1 MDDLNAGDLNIQV
14 ISKDNVSV
22 QLVLRGRSNDRQP
35 TKLLSPYF
43 ATAVATAAA
52 ANVPLELHFEQLEH
66 FNSSTITVLIQLIQ
80 EARNK
85 GIKLSFF
92 YRQDLKWQKLS
103 FDALKVFTKDGQ
115 LELRAV

>member
-1 MDDLNAGDLNIQV
+1 MEDLNAGDLSIV
-14 ISKDNVSV
+14 ALAKDNIAV
-22 QLVLRGRSNDRQP
+22 QLTLRGRSNDRQP
-35 TKLLSPYF
+35 TRLLSPYF
-43 ATAVATAAA
+43 TSAVAAAAA

-85 GIKLSFF
+85 GVKLSFF

-103 FDALKVFTKDGQ
+103 FDALKVFAKDGQ
-115 LELRAV
+115 LELRAL